1 MIYNDRYVL
10 KCPQGYLSDVDKY
23 VDDPRQAIAFT
34 KFDQASRSFAIL
46 EKDFLKSCQIVPI
59 PMGFPKYKDE
69 QQS

>member
-23 VDDPRQAIAFT
+23 VDDPQQAIAFT
-34 KFDQASRSFAIL
+34 NFDKAARSFAVL

-59 PMGFPKYKDE
+59 PVGFPKYD
-69 QQS
+69 Q